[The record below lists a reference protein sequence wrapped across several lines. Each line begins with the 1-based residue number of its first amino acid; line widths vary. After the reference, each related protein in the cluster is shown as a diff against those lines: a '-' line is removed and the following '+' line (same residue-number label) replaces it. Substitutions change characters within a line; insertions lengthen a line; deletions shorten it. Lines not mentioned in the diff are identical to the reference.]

1 MRSHLQRFGGPG
13 KSFAVLPHRPRK
25 SSRTLPGLDRI
36 ASRMNIGYDPL
47 VMLKP
52 RTLPLI
58 IAAVL
63 VGVPTARSAAIIP
76 QLGDAPSAPT
86 SEEVARLPRRSISK
100 HGPTRPF
107 TVNTASREEV
117 RNFFNTV
124 YNASEGFSIGWTG
137 DLATCTPGTTD
148 PAFRDLVTLRIN
160 YFRAMAGVPS
170 GIAFDATFNLKDQA
184 AALIMSANNSLSHFP
199 PMTWTC
205 YSANGYEAAGK
216 SNIAIGN
223 AGPDAITAYL
233 EDFGGNNAAVGHR
246 RWLIYPQTQLMG
258 TGDVPHT
265 GPNLAGNAI
274 WVQDGHYLD
283 PRPATRD
290 NFVAWPPKGFVPFQL
305 VFPRWSISF
314 PNANF
319 GIATVTMTSNG
330 VNVAVT
336 KEPLAP
342 NVGEN
347 TLAWYQNGL
356 DTSQPFA
363 WPRPVADTVYA
374 VNVQNVSGSGV
385 PTSFSY
391 TVTVIDPQV
400 PGPDT
405 VLPAISGPA
414 QPGVGQGNNYT
425 FTAVPGATIYQWRQS
440 QPSAFTAVEG
450 AENGLTFFTT
460 NTSPDYTVIVTT
472 PKASGSFA
480 FHLAHPQV
488 SDEWLTYTRVLLPAP
503 AGQMQFKSRLGW
515 ATPTQIARVQV
526 SVDQGS
532 SWQDVYTQA
541 GTDDQGETLFATRT
555 VSLASF
561 VGRSILVRFD
571 YDYTGS
577 SRFPQTDPGVGWYID
592 DISFANTE
600 ELTNSVITAVAS
612 GTSFSFAPAEARDYA
627 LNVRAEVFD
636 NFHAEWGPTKRVTAS
651 SVVPMTLAFTGRP
664 TISGGQIQIDFN
676 VTNFQTGTTFQLL
689 KTSDVSA
696 SLTLDSSASFQTI
709 VSNSTFRV
717 TTSTGGAPQTFYR
730 VRTN

>member
-1 MRSHLQRFGGPG
+1 
-13 KSFAVLPHRPRK
+13 
-25 SSRTLPGLDRI
+25 
-36 ASRMNIGYDPL
+36 
-47 VMLKP
+47 MLKP
-52 RTLPLI
+52 RILPL

-63 VGVPTARSAAIIP
+63 VEVPTARSAAVVP
-76 QLGDAPSAPT
+76 QLGDAPTAPT
-86 SEEVARLPRRSISK
+86 PEEVARLPRRSISK
-100 HGPTRPF
+100 HGPTGPF

-124 YNASEGFSIGWTG
+124 YAASEGFSIGWTG
-137 DLATCTPGTTD
+137 DLPTCTPGTTD

-160 YFRAMAGVPS
+160 YFRAMVGVPS
-170 GIAFDATFNLKDQA
+170 GITFDPTFNLKDQA

-223 AGPDAITAYL
+223 AGPDAITAYM

-258 TGDVPHT
+258 TGDVPDT
-265 GPNLAGNAI
+265 GANLAGNAI

-290 NFVAWPPKGFVPFQL
+290 NFVAWPPKGFVPYQL
-305 VFPRWSISF
+305 VFPRWSLSF

-319 GIATVTMTSNG
+319 SSATVTMTSNG
-330 VNVAVT
+330 VSVAVT
-336 KEPLAP
+336 KEPLTP

-363 WPRPVADTVYA
+363 WPRPTADTVYT

-400 PGPDT
+400 TGPDT
-405 VLPAISGPA
+405 VIPAISGPT

-425 FTAVPGATIYQWRQS
+425 FTAVPGATGYQWRQS
-440 QPSAFTAVEG
+440 QRAAFTAVEG

-460 NTSPDYTVIVTT
+460 NTSPDYSVIVSS

-480 FHLAHPQV
+480 FHLAQPQGA
-488 SDEWLTYTRVLLPAP
+488 DEWLTYTRASLPGTGA
-503 AGQMQFKSRLGW
+503 QLQFKSRLGW

-526 SVDQGS
+526 SLDQGS
-532 SWQDVYTQA
+532 SWQDVYSQA
-541 GTDDQGETLFATRT
+541 GNGSSGESAFNTRI
-555 VSLASF
+555 VSLDSF
-561 VGRSILVRFD
+561 AGRSILVRFY
-571 YDYTGS
+571 YDFTGGS
-577 SRFPQTDPGVGWYID
+577 YFNQTDTSPPVGWFID
-592 DISFANTE
+592 DISFTNTE
-600 ELTNSVITAVAS
+600 ELSNSAIATVAS
-612 GTSFSFAPAEARDYA
+612 GTNFNFVPAQIGDYA
-627 LNVRAEVFD
+627 LDVRAQVYGQYYL
-636 NFHAEWGPTKRVTAS
+636 EWGPIKPVTATT
-651 SVVPMTLAFTGRP
+651 VAPMTIAFIGRP
-664 TISGGQIQIDFN
+664 TVSGGQIQIDFD
-676 VTNFQTGTTFQLL
+676 VTNFQAGTTFQLL
-689 KTSDVSA
+689 KATDVAAGLTVDGSA
-696 SLTLDSSASFQTI
+696 SVQTI
-709 VSNSTFRV
+709 IANSRFRV